1 MSEVLLELAGIR
13 KTYRPRTSFVGE
25 GRVVV
30 AVDGVDLQVG
40 RGEIVGLIGQ
50 SGSGKTTTGRIAL
63 RLTDPSAGRVIFG
76 GRDITNARGS
86 TLRNLRHR
94 FQMVYQDPYQ
104 ALNPRMTVGQ
114 LLEEPLL
121 VHRVGGDGRA
131 RRALVET
138 TLESVGLGPSSAF
151 RQRRPSQLSGG
162 QKQRTAIGRA
172 IIAGPDLLIA
182 DEPVS
187 MLDVSVRSG
196 ILKLLLD
203 LRRERGL
210 SQLMIT
216 HDLTVARHV
225 CDRILVMH
233 EGRIVEEG
241 KPADVLGNPVD
252 PYTQTLIAAIPVRRF
267 AGLPPSS
274 MDIGSQR

>member
-1 MSEVLLELAGIR
+1 MTDVLLELDRIH
-13 KTYRPRTSFVGE
+13 KTYRPRTSFLGE
-25 GRVVV
+25 GQVVV
-30 AVDGVDLQVG
+30 AVENVSLQVAH
-40 RGEIVGLIGQ
+40 GEIVGLIGQ

-63 RLTDPSAGRVIFG
+63 RLTDASSGRVLFD
-76 GRDITNARGS
+76 GRDITHAHGAA
-86 TLRNLRHR
+86 LRRLRHR

-104 ALNPRMTVGQ
+104 ALNPRMTIGE

-121 VHRVGGDGRA
+121 VHRVGKNAQA
-131 RRALVET
+131 RRALVES

-151 RQRRPSQLSGG
+151 YRRRPGQLSGG
-162 QKQRTAIGRA
+162 QKQRAAIGRA

-196 ILKLLLD
+196 ILKVLLD

-216 HDLTVARHV
+216 HDLTVARHI

-241 KPADVLGNPVD
+241 RPADVLGNPQD
-252 PYTQTLIAAIPVRRF
+252 PYTRTLIAAIPGRHLRESPPP
-267 AGLPPSS
+267 AGA
-274 MDIGSQR
+274 